1 MADSDETIYREAVRE
16 LVDWCNE
23 HFLEL
28 NVTKTEEMIVDFR
41 RKKELVQPLTI
52 KVEEVRQVSTY
63 KYLGTT
69 IDDQLCWTTN
79 VDACLKKANLRLF
92 FLRKLR
98 QFKVGSN
105 ILYLFYRSVIQS
117 SLGYNQL
124 CYYGA
129 IKEDDAR
136 RLNRVVE
143 KAQQIVGHDI
153 ESLGT
158 IYENVS
164 IKKAQSITKDDS
176 HPLHST
182 LTDCQSKRVQGR
194 YKSFKCHTS
203 RFANTFVPSVIRSQ
217 NEKHERH

>member
-16 LVDWCNE
+16 LVDWCDE

-41 RKKELVQPLTI
+41 RKKERVQPLTI

-117 SLGYNQL
+117 ILGYNQL
-124 CYYGA
+124 CFYGA
-129 IKEDDAR
+129 MREDD
-136 RLNRVVE
+136 
-143 KAQQIVGHDI
+143 
-153 ESLGT
+153 
-158 IYENVS
+158 
-164 IKKAQSITKDDS
+164 
-176 HPLHST
+176 
-182 LTDCQSKRVQGR
+182 
-194 YKSFKCHTS
+194 
-203 RFANTFVPSVIRSQ
+203 
-217 NEKHERH
+217 